1 LEHSTI
7 EAEIINWLELHKQYA
22 LILIPLF
29 AFAEACI
36 GIGLFVSGV
45 FLVSIASWVYGSD
58 YANLS
63 QILALAFCGAML
75 GDHVGF
81 YAGFIAGPRLHELN
95 LIKKRQ
101 HILHRAEQLIL
112 KYGFLTVFIGRL
124 IPAIRSLIPALLGIS
139 GFNRLQYTLLDLA
152 ACTVWIGGLGLI
164 IIGIDN
170 FI

>member
-1 LEHSTI
+1 MEQSTI

-22 LILIPLF
+22 IILIPLF

-58 YANLS
+58 YANLP
-63 QILALAFCGAML
+63 QILSLAFCGAAL

-81 YAGFIAGPRLHELN
+81 YTGVVAGPRLHELN
-95 LIKKRQ
+95 FVRKRQ
-101 HILHRAEQLIL
+101 SVLHRAEQLIL
-112 KYGFLTVFIGRL
+112 KYGSLTVFIGRL
-124 IPAIRSLIPALLGIS
+124 VPAIRSLVPALLGIS
-139 GFNRLQYTLLDLA
+139 GFNRLRFTLLDLA
-152 ACTVWIGGLGLI
+152 ACTVWIFGLGLI
-164 IIGIDN
+164 IVGIDK